1 MNGGVGGGGKS
12 LLYRT
17 KKVGGK
23 SWEFFRIRI
32 VFLLF
37 LRKEKQLLP
46 RRKKGNRFV
55 MLSLEEA
62 MLL

>member
-23 SWEFFRIRI
+23 SWEFFRIRF

-37 LRKEKQLLP
+37 LRKEKQLPP